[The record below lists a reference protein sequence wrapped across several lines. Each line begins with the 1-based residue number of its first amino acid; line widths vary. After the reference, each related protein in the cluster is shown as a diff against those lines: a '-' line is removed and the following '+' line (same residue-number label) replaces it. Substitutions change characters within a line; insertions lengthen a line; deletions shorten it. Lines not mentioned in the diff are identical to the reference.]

1 LKNLLTKITI
11 AILFA
16 ISLTACGTSPQ
27 KSTPEMKGQLFA
39 APADKVYAASTTA
52 LGVLECGFST
62 NTPTYIACTRER
74 KMGVMVGSGGETISV
89 YIEAK
94 TPTSSEVK
102 VDTAKHFVGILGQSN
117 WDDEVLAEIEKALV
131 TTTKPKK

>member
-1 LKNLLTKITI
+1 LKNLLTKII
-11 AILFA
+11 LAIFFA
-16 ISLTACGTSPQ
+16 ISLSACGTSPQ
-27 KSTPEMKGQLFA
+27 KATPEMKGQLFP
-39 APADKVYAASTTA
+39 APADKVYAASLTA
-52 LGVLECGFST
+52 LGILECGFST